1 MIKIVNGS
9 EKQFYNNA
17 KEKLLFLF
25 GAGKKAGAAVN
36 TYCKGLNITAIVD
49 NNLQIQKTNMV
60 ICGKTY
66 KIIDIKEFVEYVLGV
81 GSDRVLLLI
90 TPTFYAW
97 SIVEQLNN
105 IPQLKGLQCY
115 LSVLLGDYYER
126 IDFSFS
132 QGEPKIPKK
141 IHYCWFGKG
150 EIPVHLKNYIA
161 SWHKFCPEYEIIRW
175 DEKNYNINKIK
186 YIKEAYRSKKW
197 GFVSDYARL
206 DVIYQEGGIY
216 LDTDVE
222 LIASLDKMIND
233 EMFMGAY
240 ANYMIASGVGI
251 GAVKAHP
258 LIKELRDYYD
268 DKSFYRNDGR
278 MNLTPCQE
286 YQHPVLVKYGF
297 SLENK
302 YQMKN
307 NIVIYPSEVMSPTGI
322 SGLADNFTENT
333 ISIHHGEWGWI
344 SKAEKEAFERYRE
357 ALRNSQGNIENNI

>member
-25 GAGKKAGAAVN
+25 GAGKKARAAVN

-132 QGEPKIPKK
+132 QGEPKIPK
-141 IHYCWFGKG
+141 
-150 EIPVHLKNYIA
+150 
-161 SWHKFCPEYEIIRW
+161 
-175 DEKNYNINKIK
+175 
-186 YIKEAYRSKKW
+186 
-197 GFVSDYARL
+197 
-206 DVIYQEGGIY
+206 
-216 LDTDVE
+216 
-222 LIASLDKMIND
+222 
-233 EMFMGAY
+233 
-240 ANYMIASGVGI
+240 
-251 GAVKAHP
+251 
-258 LIKELRDYYD
+258 
-268 DKSFYRNDGR
+268 
-278 MNLTPCQE
+278 
-286 YQHPVLVKYGF
+286 
-297 SLENK
+297 
-302 YQMKN
+302 
-307 NIVIYPSEVMSPTGI
+307 
-322 SGLADNFTENT
+322 
-333 ISIHHGEWGWI
+333 
-344 SKAEKEAFERYRE
+344 
-357 ALRNSQGNIENNI
+357 